1 MDSCISAPIYRKKTR
16 YYSWI
21 FNGKILYYLW
31 RYKYRGIRYVSI
43 YKCNTTILAYPPFN
57 LLYVYRKVAVSTNV
71 EESLGRLQ
79 QIAYIVAQDICV
91 VDIKWRLKLKYKMG
105 YETRNKDV
113 IGDVAKDNFA
123 SQFVELKLMN
133 GLNQ

>member
-1 MDSCISAPIYRKKTR
+1 MLAFINVIQLYQRIHRLIYYMYIERLPSQLMSKNPQAV
-16 YYSWI
+16 YS
-21 FNGKILYYLW
+21 
-31 RYKYRGIRYVSI
+31 RSR
-43 YKCNTTILAYPPFN
+43 
-57 LLYVYRKVAVSTNV
+57 
-71 EESLGRLQ
+71 
-79 QIAYIVAQDICV
+79 AQDICV